1 MRQHVVQLNEELLLF
16 VLCIRIMYFSDLA
29 EEVKE
34 FGILKLIHAL
44 TPTDS
49 VDHSHE
55 TLSEDDAKNLI
66 RHIELQL
73 S

>member
-1 MRQHVVQLNEELLLF
+1 MRQHVVQFNVELLLF
-16 VLCIRIMYFSDLA
+16 ILCVRIVHFSDLA
-29 EEVKE
+29 DEVKE

-55 TLSEDDAKNLI
+55 TLSEDDA
-66 RHIELQL
+66 
-73 S
+73 

>member
-1 MRQHVVQLNEELLLF
+1 MRQHVVQLNVELLLF
-16 VLCIRIMYFSDLA
+16 ELCIRVMHFSDLA
-29 EEVKE
+29 EEVEE
-34 FGILKLIHAL
+34 FGILEFIHAL
-44 TPTDS
+44 TLTDS